1 MITQKRAT
9 ELNIESTQRTVD
21 RYERIKKERRL
32 KAKEQRAYKDALE
45 TLEMFKSD
53 LKTLEVWGE

>member
-9 ELNIESTQRTVD
+9 ELNIETTQRTVD

-32 KAKEQRAYKDALE
+32 KAKEQRAYKDALA
-45 TLEMFKSD
+45 TLEIFKND
-53 LKTLEVWGE
+53 LKMLEVCGE